1 MVEKILKTIEK
12 QKETCY
18 ILGVKK
24 LAPFLK
30 IKNKKV
36 VKKVLT
42 EQRYKAIIKHVLKR
56 KQEHIIQYIEK

>member
-1 MVEKILKTIEK
+1 MLYFRCQEIGTFFKNKKI
-12 QKETCY
+12 
-18 ILGVKK
+18 
-24 LAPFLK
+24 
-30 IKNKKV
+30 KKV